1 MPNEPTTANPFE
13 NNPDPEEETRQIEEV
28 ATLTEELLEMRYSP
42 SHRILRGV
50 HPKSHGCVK
59 AVFEVNADIAE
70 NLRVGLFAVAGK
82 KYDAWIRF
90 SNASVRVEHDLKD
103 GKNGSRGMAIKV
115 FDVGEEVLQEDGDAN
130 NQDFLMI
137 NQPAFAFANTE
148 DYLRLTKIIRE
159 HNDDPTTFFA
169 PLQMPVPGVTDEQ
182 KLRILNTFKIVQ
194 QIQAM
199 PVANPLEVRYF
210 SAAPFL
216 FGPDRVM
223 KFAATPSVNQK
234 PQIVPENPSE
244 NYLSEALEKTMR
256 GTEDILFDFQIQ
268 VRSKEDGLNIEGAS
282 TVWDETEIPFVN
294 VAKIIIRAPQK
305 QITTPKHVERCERL
319 VFTPWHS
326 LAEHQPLGSI
336 NRLRRA
342 VYLASE
348 DKRGDDQPDHIS
360 GRRSHE
366 GQPGRQSGARSVGER
381 HTEDDDS
388 D

>member
-1 MPNEPTTANPFE
+1 MPNEQTTANPFE
-13 NNPDPEEETRQIEEV
+13 SNPDPEEETRQIEEV
-28 ATLTEELLEMRYSP
+28 ANLTEELLDMRYSAP
-42 SHRILRGV
+42 RPILRGV

-59 AVFEVNADIAE
+59 AAFEVNADIAE
-70 NLRVGLFAVAGK
+70 NLRVGLFAVPGK
-82 KYDAWIRF
+82 KYDARIRF

-115 FDVGEEVLQEDGDAN
+115 LDVGETVLQEDGGAH

-159 HNDDPTTFFA
+159 HNDDPSIFFA
-169 PLQMPVPGVTDEQ
+169 PLKVTIPGITDEQ
-182 KLRILNTFKIVQ
+182 KRRILNSFKIVQ
-194 QIQAM
+194 QIQSM

-223 KFAATPSVNQK
+223 KFSATPSLSQE
-234 PQIVPENPSE
+234 PQTVPENPGE
-244 NYLSEALEKTMR
+244 NYLSEALEKTMS
-256 GTEDILFDFQIQ
+256 GTEDIRFDFQVQ
-268 VRSKEDGLNIEGAS
+268 VRGKEDGLNIEDAS
-282 TVWDETEIPFVN
+282 TVWDETEVPFVD
-294 VAKIIIRAPQK
+294 VARITIRAPQK
-305 QITTPKHVERCERL
+305 EITTPNYIERCERL

-342 VYLASE
+342 VYLAS
-348 DKRGDDQPDHIS
+348 DAKRGG
-360 GRRSHE
+360 GR
-366 GQPGRQSGARSVGER
+366 PGRGASAKRKDHR
-381 HTEDDDS
+381 P
-388 D
+388 